1 MKQDGQYKKWLVAFC
16 CAILAAGTGVLGG
29 CIAQTDLIKSSYQ
42 VADALTLQLDQPDQD
57 MNYPVVVASFVN
69 IDNLEQSS
77 TFGRAIAEY
86 VGSRFTQNGFKV
98 VELKL
103 RNTVYIKQNSGEFLL
118 SREIKNLS
126 AEHEVKA
133 LVVGTYSLAED
144 IVYVAA
150 RVIDPSDATILA
162 TYDYSLKVGR
172 NLTQMLG
179 KH

>member
-1 MKQDGQYKKWLVAFC
+1 MKQDGRYKKWLVALC
-16 CAILAAGTGVLGG
+16 YATLAVVTGMLGG
-29 CIAQTDLIKSSYQ
+29 CLAQTDLIKSSYQ
-42 VADALTLQLDQPDQD
+42 VADALTLQLDQPDQGA
-57 MNYPVVVASFVN
+57 NYPLVVASFVN

-86 VGSRFTQNGFKV
+86 VGSRFSQNGFKV

-103 RNTVYIKQNSGEFLL
+103 RDTVYIKQNSGEFLL
-118 SREIKNLS
+118 SREVKNLS
-126 AEHEVKA
+126 TEHEVKA

-144 IVYVAA
+144 TVYVSAK
-150 RVIDPSDATILA
+150 VIDPSDATILA
-162 TYDYSLKVGR
+162 THDYSLRVGR